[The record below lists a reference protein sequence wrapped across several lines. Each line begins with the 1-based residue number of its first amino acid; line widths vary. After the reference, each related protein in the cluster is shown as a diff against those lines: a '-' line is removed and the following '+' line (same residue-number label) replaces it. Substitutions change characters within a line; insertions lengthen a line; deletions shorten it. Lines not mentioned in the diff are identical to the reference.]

1 MCAMSVLIVEDHHF
15 QREYLKSMF
24 KEEGVHRIEIA
35 GDGHEALQWLDKQDF
50 DLVLSDLMMPELD
63 GVQFIQQLSQLK
75 KPPRL
80 ALMSSASRRMLGS
93 ACTVAQMLGIQ
104 VVDTISKPALP
115 ASIKDLID
123 KCAEPRTTQ
132 GNAPAPKRVF
142 DRQQLEEAMD
152 KGQFKAWFQPKKAL
166 KSGRIASA
174 EALVRWEHPALGTL
188 LPGQFLSQLNEAGL
202 EEALLF
208 SMIDQTVE
216 AQSIWQNSGFRV
228 PVSINLPTHLL
239 DDPTL
244 PDRLDEYVLRCNGI
258 PSRLCFELTECSTT
272 ELFSQYIAGVCR
284 LRMKGFGLAQDDFG
298 QGFSSFYNLV
308 KTPFTEL
315 KIDRALIAN
324 CEYEESTAVALKS
337 IIALGQQ
344 LGLEVVAEGV
354 ENQAQLALLRQ
365 FECDAVQGFLISKAV
380 PRASFSVLLQQQGR

>member
-15 QREYLKSMF
+15 QREYLKSLF
-24 KEEGVHRIEIA
+24 KAEGVHRIEIA
-35 GDGHEALQWLDKQDF
+35 ADGHEALQWLDKRDF

-63 GVQFIQQLSQLK
+63 GVQFIQQLSLSK

-80 ALMSSASRRMLGS
+80 ALMSSSSRRMLGS
-93 ACTVAQMLGIQ
+93 ACTVAEMLGIE
-104 VVDTISKPALP
+104 VIDTISKPAMP
-115 ASIKDLID
+115 ASIRSLID
-123 KCAEPRTTQ
+123 KCAAPRAVPES
-132 GNAPAPKRVF
+132 APAPVLVF
-142 DRQQLEEAMD
+142 NRQQLQEALEQ
-152 KGQFKAWFQPKKAL
+152 GQFKAWFQPKKAL
-166 KSGRIASA
+166 RSGRIASA

-188 LPGQFLSQLNEAGL
+188 LPGQFLSQMVDAGL

-208 SMIDQTVE
+208 CMIEQTVK
-216 AQSIWQNSGFRV
+216 AQFSWQNSGFRI

-239 DDPTL
+239 NDPSL
-244 PDRLDEYVLRCNGI
+244 PDRLHECVLRLNGM
-258 PSRLCFELTECSTT
+258 PSRLCFELTECSMT
-272 ELFSQYIAGVCR
+272 ELLSHYIAGVCR

-324 CEYEESTAVALKS
+324 CEHEESTAAALKS
-337 IIALGQQ
+337 IIALGQH

-354 ENQAQLALLRQ
+354 ENHAQLALLRQ

-380 PRASFSVLLQQQGR
+380 SKESFSALLQQEGR

>member
-15 QREYLKSMF
+15 QREYLKSLF
-24 KEEGVHRIEIA
+24 KAEGVHRIEIA

-63 GVQFIQQLSQLK
+63 GVQFIQQLSLSH

-80 ALMSSASRRMLGS
+80 ALMSSSSRRMLGS
-93 ACTVAQMLGIQ
+93 ACTVAQMLGIE
-104 VVDTISKPALP
+104 VIDTISKPAMP
-115 ASIKDLID
+115 ASIRGLID
-123 KCAEPRTTQ
+123 KCAAPPAAPEL
-132 GNAPAPKRVF
+132 APAPLRRF
-142 DRQQLEEAMD
+142 SRQQLEEAMGQ
-152 KGQFKAWFQPKKAL
+152 GQFKAWFQPKKAL
-166 KSGRIASA
+166 KSGKIASA
-174 EALVRWEHPALGTL
+174 EALVRWEHPSLGTL
-188 LPGQFLSQLNEAGL
+188 LPGQFLSQINEAGL

-208 SMIDQTVE
+208 SMIEQTVG
-216 AQSIWQNSGFRV
+216 AQSDWQTSGFRV

-239 DDPTL
+239 NDPTL
-244 PDRLDEYVLRCNGI
+244 PDRLHECVLRFNGI
-258 PSRLCFELTECSTT
+258 PSRLCFELTECSMT
-272 ELFSQYIAGVCR
+272 ELFSHYIAGVCR

-324 CEYEESTAVALKS
+324 CEHEESTAAALKS
-337 IIALGQQ
+337 IISLGQH

-380 PRASFSVLLQQQGR
+380 PKESFSVLLQQEGR